1 MIAYVRQKNRWF
13 KVIYMQIMLFLCHK
27 VEGKPSLSGNPCQIF
42 KVLSYNKRRE
52 TGVTFINFSYTNM
65 FPNSTLLI
73 PTRNAANHNNTN
85 PDCLT
90 RESTPQAEIVLKA
103 LAYFVILLVSLVG
116 NLLIVS
122 ITYRN
127 KQLRKSINFF
137 IFNMAVSDSFNPL
150 TIMPIQIVHIISG
163 SSWHVDN
170 PWMLGDILCKLCY
183 FLPDVSLVVSI
194 ESLLLISVDRFV
206 AAIFPLCSKLESLKA
221 RLTSILFT
229 WIVAIAVHAPY
240 FYTFK
245 LRTNPYDNKTY
256 CISSWDPE
264 FDHVETNKRFVTAT
278 FVAFILFPLCVFA
291 IVYGTIARVLK
302 KKNKQLKLQ
311 LSYRQRCQEKQLRKI
326 VRMSVALI
334 IAFVACTIPQL
345 CFLFARIFLW
355 NWEEPAICSFR
366 TVIPFIA
373 IFMLHS
379 WSAVNPCICLISN
392 KIYFNSFRKIL
403 HLTK

>member
-1 MIAYVRQKNRWF
+1 MFRNSSFTLSFTNHSNTTEYADNNVDQN
-13 KVIYMQIMLFLCHK
+13 CHGTESRM
-27 VEGKPSLSGNPCQIF
+27 V
-42 KVLSYNKRRE
+42 
-52 TGVTFINFSYTNM
+52 GVVCKT
-65 FPNSTLLI
+65 
-73 PTRNAANHNNTN
+73 
-85 PDCLT
+85 
-90 RESTPQAEIVLKA
+90 
-103 LAYFVILLVSLVG
+103 LAYFIILFICLVG
-116 NLLIVS
+116 NILVLLI
-122 ITYRN
+122 TYKN
-127 KQLRKSINFF
+127 KQLRKSIGFF
-137 IFNMAVSDSFNPL
+137 VFNMAVSDLLNPL
-150 TIMPIQIVHIISG
+150 TIMPIRIVQIISG
-163 SSWHVDN
+163 SDAWNIDS
-170 PWMLGDILCKLCY
+170 PRMLGNILCKLSY
-183 FLPDVSLVVSI
+183 FLPDVSLAVSVQ
-194 ESLLLISVDRFV
+194 SLVLISMDRFV
-206 AAIFPLCSKLESLKA
+206 ATIFPLCTKLESLKA

-240 FYTFK
+240 FYT
-245 LRTNPYDNKTY
+245 LRLWTNPYDNKTY
-256 CISSWDPE
+256 CISSWGPA

-334 IAFVACTIPQL
+334 IAFVACMIPQL